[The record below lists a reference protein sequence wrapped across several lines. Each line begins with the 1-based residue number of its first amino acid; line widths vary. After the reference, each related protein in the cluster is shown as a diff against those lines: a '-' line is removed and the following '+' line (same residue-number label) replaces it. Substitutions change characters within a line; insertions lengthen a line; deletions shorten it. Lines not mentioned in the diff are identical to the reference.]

1 MGLPPRTRLRLV
13 VVASLILAAIAAD
26 AQRVPADQWAGRA
39 AVAGIHLYQSTL
51 SPLYAR
57 MGVDCRFSPTCSR
70 YGEVVI
76 QKYGFVRGGWMSLR
90 RVARCGPW
98 TPKGTVDEP

>member
-1 MGLPPRTRLRLV
+1 MGLPPRTRLRLAAI
-13 VVASLILAAIAAD
+13 ASLILAAIAAD
-26 AQRVPADQWAGRA
+26 AQRAPADQWAGRA
-39 AVAGIHLYQSTL
+39 AVAGIHVYQSTL

-70 YGEVVI
+70 YSEVVI
-76 QKYGFVRGGWMSLR
+76 RNYGFVRGGWMSMK

-98 TPKGTVDEP
+98 TPKGTQDEP

>member
-1 MGLPPRTRLRLV
+1 MSLPPRTRFRLAAVAALIV
-13 VVASLILAAIAAD
+13 VAIAAD
-26 AQRVPADQWAGRA
+26 AQRAPANQWAGRA
-39 AVAGIHLYQSTL
+39 AVAGIHVYQSTL

-76 QKYGFVRGGWMSLR
+76 QKYGVVRGGWMSLKR
-90 RVARCGPW
+90 IARCGPW
-98 TPKGTVDEP
+98 TPKGTQDLP